1 MLFPWTQLGMNDIPF
16 LPCVRKQR
24 RKTVKSFIRSTHS
37 FFFRIGVVKWG
48 AVYIKWE
55 PCRLP
60 FGPTRGQGSVLSNQQ
75 THRFLPNDCFGHR
88 KTSELIESL
97 SQGWRGRHVL
107 NPHRCRKDIVLTIRF
122 DMIEIRFS
130 CGKQA
135 DHRANDVAMG
145 NVHFS
150 TNRWKPKCVY
160 PFIQFRSME

>member
-1 MLFPWTQLGMNDIPF
+1 MLFPWTQLGMNEIPF
-16 LPCVRKQR
+16 LPCIRKQR
-24 RKTVKSFIRSTHS
+24 CKTVKSFIRSTDS

-48 AVYIKWE
+48 TIYIKGK
-55 PCRLP
+55 PCRLS
-60 FGPTRGQGSVLSNQQ
+60 FGPTRGQSGMSLNQQ
-75 THRFLPNDCFGHR
+75 TYGLLPKNRFGHR

-135 DHRANDVAMG
+135 NHRANDIAMG

-150 TNRWKPKCVY
+150 TSRWQPKCVY